1 VNVFKPS
8 AHRRPQRL
16 QARKAPPRKAPPRKA
31 PPRRVD
37 LMTSSK
43 LPWEQEVE
51 FEDKGGEDNIEVALF
66 FETQPN
72 K

>member
-16 QARKAPPRKAPPRKA
+16 QARKAPPRKA